1 MKYIVSVFLNPKES
15 IIARRTRTV
24 RRGPEAPATIRKVV
38 VALLL
43 WRAQQ
48 SREPVILID
57 IYHQRVCSLTMAA
70 TCHLPAPTF
79 RCMRKS
85 LSGRIRVNPVRC
97 QDPLLAG
104 TDEGGHESYIVS

>member
-1 MKYIVSVFLNPKES
+1 M
-15 IIARRTRTV
+15 
-24 RRGPEAPATIRKVV
+24 RRGPEAPATIRGMV

-43 WRAQQ
+43 LRAQQ

-70 TCHLPAPTF
+70 TCHPPAPTF
-79 RCMRKS
+79 RCTQGS
-85 LSGRIRVNPVRC
+85 LSDRIWVNSVRC

-104 TDEGGHESYIVS
+104 TDQGGHESYIVS